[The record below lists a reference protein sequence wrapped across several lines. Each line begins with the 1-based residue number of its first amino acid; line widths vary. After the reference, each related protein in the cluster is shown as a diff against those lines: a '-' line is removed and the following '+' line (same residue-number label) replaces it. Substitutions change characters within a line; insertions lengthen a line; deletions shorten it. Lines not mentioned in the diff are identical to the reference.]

1 MKNDKKKTSAFIAI
15 KLLIL
20 CCYYIYI
27 TYILAKPI
35 YLLYHIVILNS
46 ESKIQY
52 VYNYICNIIRN
63 TIYNAIHNKI
73 FFNIICFYFNNVIFI
88 NKRFINIFL

>member
-1 MKNDKKKTSAFIAI
+1 MKNDKKKISAFIAI

-20 CCYYIYI
+20 YCIYICI

-35 YLLYHIVILNS
+35 YLLYYIVILNS

-52 VYNYICNIIRN
+52 IHDYICNIIRN
-63 TIYNAIHNKI
+63 TIFNAIHNKI
-73 FFNIICFYFNNVIFI
+73 FFNIICFYFNNIIFI